1 MCALLCQR
9 GKLWACSAQQRSA
22 TTLTGCCFLHWH
34 AGAEHML
41 AACITGSLRAGW
53 VCCSQASRLQECDGV
68 YQMTCTCG
76 CSANAVRAAGTMLGG
91 LSWAFALRLALS
103 GHLFLGMCLVQTIS

>member
-1 MCALLCQR
+1 
-9 GKLWACSAQQRSA
+9 
-22 TTLTGCCFLHWH
+22 
-34 AGAEHML
+34 
-41 AACITGSLRAGW
+41 
-53 VCCSQASRLQECDGV
+53 
-68 YQMTCTCG
+68 MTCTCG